1 MSRPY
6 PALDENAQAQLLRHT
21 PNLGDRL
28 ILRILLDHDEGEEAG
43 AYPGYKTIAGL
54 SGYAPKTVRNRLSAL
69 RRAGV
74 IVSRRGRVGRLTSYF
89 VKPPD
94 PSSMSPHARTSTED
108 STSPDQ
114 GTSRRSGDEIG
125 GPNTSQQRHFD
136 DPAMSRHGGHSMVLE
151 EDSINLERDTK
162 PSTDCRGARAILEAA
177 ISALAQNPKT
187 PKEAPLKL
195 KQKAH
200 LGLYPIE
207 DWLSQG
213 IEDVWLREQL
223 TRLCRSATMP
233 VFSLNLFRLDIPE
246 DWQREKAHRAERRTS
261 SVPTTVGESILGA
274 EPGG

>member
-43 AYPGYKTIAGL
+43 AYPGYKRIAGL

-94 PSSMSPHARTSTED
+94 TSPVSPHARTATED

-114 GTSRRSGDEIG
+114 GTSRRSGDEDE
-125 GPNTSQQRHFD
+125 GPDTSQQRPSD
-136 DPAMSRHGGHSMVLE
+136 DPAMSRYGGHSKVLE
-151 EDSINLERDTK
+151 EESNNLKRDTK
-162 PSTDCRGARAILEAA
+162 LSTGYQGAKAILEAA
-177 ISALAQNPKT
+177 LSALAQNPKT
-187 PKEAPLKL
+187 SKETPVKL
-195 KQKAH
+195 KKKAH
-200 LGLYPIE
+200 LGLHPIE
-207 DWLSQG
+207 VWLSQG
-213 IEDVWLREQL
+213 IEDDWLKEQL
-223 TRLCRSATMP
+223 TRLCRSTTMP

-261 SVPTTVGESILGA
+261 SVPTAVGESILGA